1 VATVGADS
9 MVPHSDIVVDNRAV
23 QAACCE
29 EIVVPGQGLNCVL
42 VYSFQGS
49 YLKTKSNLSE
59 KKIKKITKEIE
70 RTLKIFTQEC

>member
-1 VATVGADS
+1 
-9 MVPHSDIVVDNRAV
+9 MVPHSDIVVDDRAV

-59 KKIKKITKEIE
+59 KITKEIE